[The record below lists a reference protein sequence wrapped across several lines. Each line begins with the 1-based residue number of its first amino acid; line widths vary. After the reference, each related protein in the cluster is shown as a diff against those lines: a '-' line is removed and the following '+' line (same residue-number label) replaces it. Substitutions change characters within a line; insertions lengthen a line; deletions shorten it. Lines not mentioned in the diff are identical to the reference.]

1 MRLYGTAPYRIA
13 VLHGG
18 PGAPGYMAPVAQELS
33 SLIGVIEPL
42 QSAHS
47 IDGQVNEL
55 HTCLTA
61 HNHKPLTLIG
71 SSWGAMLGFIYA
83 ARHPARVA
91 KLIMIGSGVYEERYQ
106 FSVSST
112 RMARLDDAGR
122 RRAADLTARLS
133 DPAETG
139 KDAILAEFGALLFTA
154 DTFDPDCDYIGAL
167 AHQYEVNRAV
177 WDEARALRR
186 SGALLEM
193 GRAVV
198 CPVVALH
205 GDHDPH
211 PADGVRLPL
220 ARVLRDFRFVP
231 IEKCGHYP
239 WVERQARDH
248 FFKLLKDELAPVLT
262 PAHPDA

>member
-1 MRLYGTAPYRIA
+1 MRLYGTTPYRIA

-18 PGAPGYMAPVAQELS
+18 PGAPGYMAPVARELA
-33 SLIGVIEPL
+33 SLTGVIEPL

-47 IDGQVNEL
+47 VDGQVAEL
-55 HTCLTA
+55 HACLAA
-61 HNHKPLTLIG
+61 HDHKPLTLIG

-83 ARHPARVA
+83 ARYPERVV
-91 KLIMIGSGVYEERYQ
+91 KLIMIGSGIYDERYQ
-106 FSVSST
+106 FAISST

-122 RRAADLTARLS
+122 RRAANLTARLS

-139 KDAILAEFGALLFTA
+139 KNALLGEFGALLFKA
-154 DTFDPDCDYIGAL
+154 DAFDPNCDYIETL
-167 AHQYEVNRAV
+167 AHQYDINRAV

-186 SGALLEM
+186 SGALLEL
-193 GRAVV
+193 GRSID

-220 ARVLRDFRFVP
+220 ARVLRDFRFVL

-239 WVERQARDH
+239 WVERQARER
-248 FFKLLKDELAPVLT
+248 FYTLLRDELAPVLT
-262 PAHPDA
+262 PGHPNA